1 MQNKNKNLIRNLQNK
16 VKALKIIYKKIFNKW
31 MHRFKLLKELIKKL
45 KNINFSTKLENIIF
59 KLKMIKFI
67 RLEIN

>member
-1 MQNKNKNLIRNLQNK
+1 
-16 VKALKIIYKKIFNKW
+16 